1 MFPALGREVEIK
13 APVVS
18 KSAEE
23 ATPRAAR
30 MATVQRGPCPNRRA
44 PPK

>member
-30 MATVQRGPCPNRRA
+30 MATGSAWALSKPA
-44 PPK
+44 GAA